1 MLIFTSYTTCNT
13 ILSWTAKSHML
24 SYNTSCNLEEKVE
37 TLQSELKDFTVL
49 SSGYSASTPD
59 EADHMKHMVEPQLEK
74 LKMHCSSFDKVL
86 IMSKTYLSTQ

>member
-1 MLIFTSYTTCNT
+1 
-13 ILSWTAKSHML
+13 ML

-59 EADHMKHMVEPQLEK
+59 EADHMKHMVGPHLEK
-74 LKMHCSSFDKVL
+74 HKMHWPIFDKVL
-86 IMSKTYLSTQ
+86 SMSKPYLSTQ